1 MNKKGNIK
9 QRISYLLEKLNEGL
23 FEKEKIVGL
32 AFLSAIAGESIFL
45 LGPPGVA
52 KSMAARRLK
61 YAFKDARSFEYL
73 MGKFSTPDEVFGP
86 VSISKLKDEDKYERL
101 TDNYLPGAN
110 IVFLDEIW
118 KSSPPIQNSLLTV
131 LNEKI
136 FRNGDQVFKVN
147 IRGLISASNEL
158 PLKGEGL
165 EAIYDRFLIRLM
177 VGGIQDEELFNRMI
191 TMKGYVDEESLV
203 DRDMRIT
210 DEEYEEW
217 EKQIDEIEVPDHIL
231 GLIQHIRKI
240 LAQRNV
246 TADAARQ
253 IYVSDRRWRKI
264 TRLLRSSA
272 FLNGRKEVIVMDC
285 FLIEDCIW
293 DREDE
298 IQEASDLV
306 LGCIASFGY
315 RKLVNLSLLTEEL
328 DSLKK
333 EIRTETQE
341 VIVENI
347 EVKLVHKDDKGQE
360 YFRLRDFWGDS
371 DVFIRVQDFEKV
383 RKEEKAFIPIFEEAA
398 RSFRPFQTAEI
409 EFKSELSIENKGK
422 ISQFD
427 SEEKEIEKVISKEP
441 SQGMVRIWD
450 AQIKMLLETCENQIE
465 ALEQQKLKDE
475 GHMEKHLFLEE
486 TCKEHV
492 LKGLDQT
499 THDLLDMKLEIE
511 KTRHA
516 YESMAKN

>member
-1 MNKKGNIK
+1 MNIK
-9 QRISYLLEKLNEGL
+9 KRIAYLLERLNEGL

-32 AFLSAIAGESIFL
+32 SFLSAIAGESIFL

-61 YAFKDARSFEYL
+61 FAFKDAKSFEYL

-86 VSISKLKDEDKYERL
+86 VSISKLKEEDRYERL

-136 FRNGDQVFKVN
+136 YRNGDQVFKVN

-177 VGGIQDEELFNRMI
+177 VGGIEEEELFNRMI
-191 TMKGYVDEESLV
+191 TMKGHTDEESLI
-203 DRDMRIT
+203 DHDMRIT
-210 DEEYEEW
+210 DEEYESW
-217 EKQIDEIEVPDHIL
+217 ETEIDEVEVPTHIL
-231 GLIQHIRKI
+231 GLIQYIRRT

-246 TADAARQ
+246 TAEASRQ

-272 FLNGRKEVIVMDC
+272 FLNGRNKVIVMDC
-285 FLIEDCIW
+285 FLIQDCIW

-298 IQEASDLV
+298 IKEAHDLV
-306 LGCIASFGY
+306 LGCIASYGY
-315 RKLVNLSLLTEEL
+315 HKLVSLAMLTDEL
-328 DSLKK
+328 QDLKE
-333 EIRTETQE
+333 EIRSETQL
-341 VIVENI
+341 VKVEQV
-347 EVKLVHKDDKGQE
+347 EVKKIHVDEKGQE
-360 YFRLRDFWGDS
+360 YFKVEKFWAENS
-371 DVFIRVQDFEKV
+371 VFIRVGDFEKV
-383 RKEEKAFIPIFEEAA
+383 EEEEKAFIPIFEEAA
-398 RSFRPFQTAEI
+398 RSFRPFQTVEI
-409 EFKSELSIENKGK
+409 IYASELMIESKG
-422 ISQFD
+422 QEFAFD
-427 SEEKEIEKVISKEP
+427 TEEQEREVIISKEP
-441 SQGMVRIWD
+441 SQGMIRIWD
-450 AQIKMLLETCENQIE
+450 AQIKMLLETCEKQVE
-465 ALEQQKLKDE
+465 TLEKQKKEDERHMKD
-475 GHMEKHLFLEE
+475 HLFLSDEYN
-486 TCKEHV
+486 EHV
-492 LKGLDQT
+492 MRGLNQT

-511 KTRHA
+511 KTHHA
-516 YESMAKN
+516 YESMVTD

>member
-1 MNKKGNIK
+1 LDIKK
-9 QRISYLLEKLNEGL
+9 RIAYLLKQLNDGL
-23 FEKEKIVGL
+23 FEKEKVVGL

-61 YAFKDARSFEYL
+61 YAFKDAKSFEYL

-101 TDNYLPGAN
+101 TENYLPGAN

-136 FRNGDQVFKVN
+136 YRNGDQVFKVN

-177 VGGIQDEELFNRMI
+177 VGGIEDEDLFNRMI
-191 TMKGYVDEESLV
+191 TMKGKMDEDSLI
-203 DRDMRIT
+203 DKKMRIT
-210 DEEYEEW
+210 DEEYERW
-217 EKQIDEIEVPDHIL
+217 EDEIDEVEVPNHIL
-231 GLIQHIRKI
+231 GLIHHVRKI

-246 TADAARQ
+246 TADESRQ

-272 FLNGRKEVIVMDC
+272 YLNGRKKVIVMDC
-285 FLIEDCIW
+285 FLIQDCIW

-298 IQEASDLV
+298 IKESYDLV

-315 RKLVNLSLLTEEL
+315 RKLVNLSMLTEEL
-328 DSLKK
+328 DTLKE
-333 EIRTETQE
+333 EIRSETQE
-341 VIVENI
+341 VLIEQV
-347 EVKLVHKDDKGQE
+347 EVKKVTKDDKGQE
-360 YFRLRDFWGDS
+360 YYKLMDFWGES
-371 DVFIRVQDFEKV
+371 AVFIRTSDFEKV
-383 RKEEKAFIPIFEEAA
+383 KKEEKAFIPIFEEAA

-409 EFKSELSIENKGK
+409 EFKTDLQIENKGK
-422 ISQFD
+422 ESSFD
-427 SEEKEIEKVISKEP
+427 TEQTEVEKVISKEP
-441 SQGMVRIWD
+441 SQAMIRIWD
-450 AQIKMLLETCENQIE
+450 TQIKLLLDTCEKQLE
-465 ALEQQKLKDE
+465 ALEKQKQEDE
-475 GHMEKHLFLEE
+475 VHMDDHLFLSEE
-486 TCKEHV
+486 YSQHV
-492 LKGLDQT
+492 FQGLDQT
-499 THDLLDMKLEIE
+499 MHDLLDMKLEIE

-516 YESMAKN
+516 YESMVKD